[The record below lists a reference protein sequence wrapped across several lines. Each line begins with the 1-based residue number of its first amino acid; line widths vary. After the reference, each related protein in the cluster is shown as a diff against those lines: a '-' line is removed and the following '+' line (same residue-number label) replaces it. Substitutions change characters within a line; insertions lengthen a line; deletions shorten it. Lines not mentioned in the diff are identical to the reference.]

1 MLGYFCL
8 IKMSDTNQQI
18 LISVP
23 NANTTLVLGILSI
36 ISCICYGLPGLIFAL
51 IALWISKYGESKYRE
66 QPGIYTLSSYNNL
79 IAGKTCAYIGLFFL
93 ELVFVDYT
101 HLFVDVRSG
110 YFYGTANGG
119 YIATIAG
126 DARMS

>member
-8 IKMSDTNQQI
+8 IKMSGTNQQI

-51 IALWISKYGESKYRE
+51 IALWISKYGERKYRE

-79 IAGKTCAYIGLFFL
+79 IAGKTCAYIGLFFSSL
-93 ELVFVDYT
+93 YLLIILIYLL
-101 HLFVDVRSG
+101 LFGVG
-110 YFYGTANGG
+110 IFTALQMED
-119 YIATIAG
+119 IL
-126 DARMS
+126 RQLQEMQE